1 MKKIFLASVLGLGLV
16 AFSSDASAQLRGQQ
30 AREEAERKASN
41 TLGAMK
47 ADDESFFGKLF
58 NKANWSTQ
66 QQYSFSYS
74 SNGQQSMGLST
85 FTNRFTFSPSAD
97 MRISADV
104 SAVYSPFASFGN
116 NTLNNDIQKQ
126 INGVYLTNARM
137 DWKLGENTFM
147 TVQYSG
153 GPQNQAYDPFY
164 SPWSRYSDP
173 FSQQH
178 DGSTLLSSQVSFG
191 SGGWRT
197 TNMSVTR

>member
-1 MKKIFLASVLGLGLV
+1 MKNIFLASVIGLGLA
-16 AFSSDASAQLRGQQ
+16 AFASNASAQLRGQQ

-47 ADDESFFGKLF
+47 ADDEGFFGKLF

-74 SNGQQSMGLST
+74 SNGKQSMGLST
-85 FTNRFTFSPSAD
+85 FTNRLTFKPSDD
-97 MRISADV
+97 MRFSADV
-104 SAVYSPFASFGN
+104 SAVYSPFSSFG
-116 NTLNNDIQKQ
+116 DAFQKQ

-137 DWKLGENTFM
+137 DWKLGESTFM

-164 SPWSRYSDP
+164 SQWNRFSDP
-173 FSQQH
+173 FSQQQN
-178 DGSTLLSSQVSFG
+178 GSTLFSSQASFG

-197 TNMSVTR
+197 TSASVTR